1 MNIRQFINF
10 SILLFLVLNSQSAFS
25 QDQKDPCGELFVDF
39 EKGTINGLSASA
51 SRSEVKKALP
61 CFTGET
67 EDNNNGMNCGGGVFY
82 LNHYFNIYTK
92 ADFIRLRNKF
102 TGKTS
107 VEVINKPT
115 KEIID
120 LFGKPEKVFTHTD
133 EWLEETSELYEY
145 QRKWGVLVLIS
156 KNGKIESVE
165 LVRREKSRRSCLLF
179 IIFF

>member
-1 MNIRQFINF
+1 MNVRH
-10 SILLFLVLNSQSAFS
+10 ILTYCFLLVIVLMSQNAFS
-25 QDQKDPCGELFVDF
+25 QDQNDPCAELFVDF
-39 EKGTINGLSASA
+39 KKGTINGLSASA
-51 SRSEVKKALP
+51 SRSEVKEALP

-67 EDNNNGMNCGGGVFY
+67 EDNDNGMNCGGGVFY

-115 KEIID
+115 KEALD
-120 LFGKPEKVFTHTD
+120 LFGEPGKVFTHTD

-145 QRKWGVLVLIS
+145 QMEWGVLVLIS
-156 KNGKIESVE
+156 KNGKIELVE
-165 LVRREKSRRSCLLF
+165 LYQRKKVGEVTYCL
-179 IIFF
+179 